1 MGLTGF
7 GVPAACLGDWAPVLG
22 LPFPLPSTPD
32 PRSAAPQVVFRKPL
46 QSLQA
51 EEGASASLQCELSEP
66 GAAVVWSKGGLEVQ
80 ADERRELRQRGRVA
94 ELVLRGL
101 RREDTGEYTC
111 SCGSQATSATLSVT
125 GGHPGRP
132 HPGEVTRLLWGG
144 QTRGGAP
151 PARCHPVAPCPHSC
165 SRPHVLPPPVAAP
178 VRFLRELQ
186 AQEVDEGATARLRCE
201 LSRAG
206 SSVEWRK
213 GSLQLFPCA
222 KYQMVLEGTAAE
234 LLLHGAEP
242 EDAGL
247 YTCDTGHAQST
258 AYLSVRGEPPA
269 GPCPP
274 PAPGSPETG
283 PLIRSSEHPSL
294 PPPAPG
300 PP

>member
-1 MGLTGF
+1 M
-7 GVPAACLGDWAPVLG
+7 
-22 LPFPLPSTPD
+22 
-32 PRSAAPQVVFRKPL
+32 VFRKPL

-51 EEGASASLQCELSEP
+51 EEGTSASLRCELSEP
-66 GAAVVWSKGGLEVQ
+66 GATVVWSKGGLEVQ
-80 ADERRELRQRGRVA
+80 ADGRREPRQQGHVA

-125 GGHPGRP
+125 GGRPVAPHMGGDPGSHGVGRP
-132 HPGEVTRLLWGG
+132 GVT
-144 QTRGGAP
+144 P
-151 PARCHPVAPCPHSC
+151 PAPCPLPSPESCVPVDPCPHSC
-165 SRPHVLPPPVAAP
+165 SHPHVLPPPVAAP

-186 AQEVDEGATARLRCE
+186 AQEVDEGTTARLRCE

-234 LLLHGAEP
+234 LLVHGAEQ

-258 AYLSVRGEPPA
+258 ASLSVRGEPLA
-269 GPCPP
+269 GPCPRP
-274 PAPGSPETG
+274 Q
-283 PLIRSSEHPSL
+283 SL
-294 PPPAPG
+294 G
-300 PP
+300 PPKTSRPLDYQL